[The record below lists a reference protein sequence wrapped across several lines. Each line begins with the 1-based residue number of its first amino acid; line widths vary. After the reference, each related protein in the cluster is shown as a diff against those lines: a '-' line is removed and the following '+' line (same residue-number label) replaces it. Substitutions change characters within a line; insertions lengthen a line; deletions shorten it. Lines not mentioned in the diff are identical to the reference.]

1 MNASD
6 LMGYGSFT
14 IGVLSVLVTVLIGWQ
29 IFVLIDTRKLAKRIT
44 EMKVELRNEIH
55 THIEALQATMS
66 MEALDIATVAA
77 HAAGADMENGVC
89 LLLRDF
95 REFDGAG
102 KEYAF
107 VYAFRYLEALMKIA
121 SPDRIE
127 ALGRELSDLD
137 FPVTVWDDFYHRM
150 TVFCEDNPSNVD
162 PHSIVRLQQLILQLM
177 QQALA
182 HQLLNNEN
190 LS

>member
-1 MNASD
+1 MNLSD
-6 LMGYGSFT
+6 IISYCSFI
-14 IGVLSVLVTVLIGWQ
+14 IGFLSVLVTVLIGWQ

-44 EMKVELRNEIH
+44 DMEVDLRNNIN
-55 THIEALQATMS
+55 TRIESLRLTMS

-77 HAAGADMENGVC
+77 HAAGADMEDGVC
-89 LLLRDF
+89 LLLQDF
-95 REFDGAG
+95 RKFDGAG

-127 ALGRELSDLD
+127 ALGRELSYLD
-137 FPVTVWDDFYHRM
+137 FPVTVWDDFYHR
-150 TVFCEDNPSNVD
+150 VADFCRGNPSNVD
-162 PHSIVRLQQLILQLM
+162 SHSIVRLQQQILKLQ
-177 QQALA
+177 QQALEC
-182 HQLLNNEN
+182 QTLNNDN

>member
-1 MNASD
+1 MNVSD
-6 LMGYGSFT
+6 LIGYGSFT

-44 EMKVELRNEIH
+44 DMKVELRDEIN
-55 THIEALQATMS
+55 TRIEALQATMS

-89 LLLRDF
+89 LLLQDF
-95 REFDGAG
+95 RNLDGAG

-107 VYAFRYLEALMKIA
+107 VYAFRYLETLMKIA
-121 SPDRIE
+121 PSERIE
-127 ALGRELSDLD
+127 ALERKLNVLDL
-137 FPVTVWDDFYHRM
+137 PITAWDDFYHRM

-162 PHSIVRLQQLILQLM
+162 SHSIVRLQQQILKLQ
-177 QQALA
+177 QQALER
-182 HQLLNNEN
+182 QLLNNEN